1 MPRLFEIAADFS
13 QLFDQYDEIQDTE
26 FDCNE
31 AGEPIDSRGNV
42 IDPDAYR
49 AEMLQAWFDTLDGIE
64 GEFEAKAENTAQYIK
79 ALKAEEAAIKAEENK
94 LHKRRKTYERKIEN
108 ITTYLKNCMQTMN
121 LKKVET
127 AKARITLRG
136 NAPKLVIPDEL
147 SFIEMLQK
155 SDRDDLLKYSNP
167 EINKTAVKNLIK
179 EGESFDGAFL
189 EASQSLVIS

>member
-1 MPRLFEIAADFS
+1 MPRLFEIAAEFS
-13 QLFDQYDEIQDTE
+13 QLFDQYDNIQEMELDTDDE
-26 FDCNE
+26 TADIE
-31 AGEPIDSRGNV
+31 AQRM
-42 IDPDAYR
+42 
-49 AEMLQAWFDTLDGIE
+49 EMLQAWFDTLDGIE

-79 ALKAEEAAIKAEENK
+79 TLKAEEAAIKAEETK

-136 NAPKLVIPDEL
+136 NAPKLIIPDEI

-155 SDRDDLLKYSNP
+155 SDRGDLLKYSSP